1 VKYSWHKY
9 NEAMFMLD
17 VWGEMEQ
24 FYEDEISK
32 KRFNQMIGDPAE
44 KTNLSVSVD
53 WKVLKNQRKLKM
65 KDLRDEI
72 KKNKDIDSAE
82 RNKLLNEH
90 KLAASGAGPDLLKKS
105 TIVGVLPNDVS
116 KGDFNTHS
124 YSGEDSGVVIGPNG
138 KKISYSYDGN
148 NDTSLLYD
156 YK

>member
-1 VKYSWHKY
+1 
-9 NEAMFMLD
+9 MFMLD

-72 KKNKDIDSAE
+72 KKNKAIDSDE

-90 KLAASGAGPDLLKKS
+90 KMSAGGKGPDLLKKS

-116 KGDFNTHS
+116 KGDFNTKS
-124 YSGEDSGVVIGPNG
+124 YSGEDSGVAIGPNG
-138 KKISYSYDGN
+138 KKISLSYDGN

-156 YK
+156 YNRKQN